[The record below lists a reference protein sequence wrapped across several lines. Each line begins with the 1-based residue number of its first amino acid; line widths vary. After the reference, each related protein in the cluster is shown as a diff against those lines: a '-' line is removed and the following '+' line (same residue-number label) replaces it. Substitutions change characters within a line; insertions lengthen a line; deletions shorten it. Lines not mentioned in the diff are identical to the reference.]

1 MPCHTDMSQSLT
13 SSDRQLEHTLSQ
25 AMEQFQPAG
34 KQTAVLE
41 RFKAIVLGLKAKGA
55 TCLEIKNFLD
65 QHGVRVAESAIYR
78 FCRKYQVDV
87 ARMRSNGT
95 ADAAPISE
103 SSVVPGSGSSPV
115 STDPNPLTS
124 QPPKMRTLR
133 RSY

>member
-55 TCLEIKNFLD
+55 TCLEIKKFLD
-65 QHGVRVAESAIYR
+65 QHGVCIAESAIFR
-78 FCRKYQVDV
+78 FCRKYQVEV
-87 ARMRSNGT
+87 ARIRNDGT
-95 ADAAPISE
+95 AEAAPSSE
-103 SSVVPGSGSSPV
+103 PSVVPGSGSTSV
-115 STDPNPLTS
+115 STDPNPSTS